1 MSCAISAWVAA
12 RDQLPRMAVGRELD
26 CNRLRRLWLDGGDRA
41 ARPDSTRLSSVPVPG
56 LQRAIQRAQRL
67 CPQSRLAAER
77 PYRLRGVRRLRYSL
91 TLRDLSEIMLLRGLA
106 VSHELYPA
114 VGEEAAAGDGRGV
127 AQAAFT
133 AQDAD
138 LARARMP
145 TKPTSRSSVVGV
157 ICIGRSIATGA

>member
-1 MSCAISAWVAA
+1 
-12 RDQLPRMAVGRELD
+12 
-26 CNRLRRLWLDGGDRA
+26 
-41 ARPDSTRLSSVPVPG
+41 DSTRLSSVPVPG

-127 AQAAFT
+127 AQVASRPRTQLWPELVCRRNLPQGPGSLVLFVSGDRSRREPDRH
-133 AQDAD
+133 DAE
-138 LARARMP
+138 R
-145 TKPTSRSSVVGV
+145 
-157 ICIGRSIATGA
+157 